1 MKLTRAILFF
11 LLISPFCLAEE
22 APNFDS
28 EPWLRPRSMEN
39 FKSLLER
46 SPFSLPTAEENTAIA
61 ERFVLTGAATINEM
75 MWV

>member
-1 MKLTRAILFF
+1 VSR
-11 LLISPFCLAEE
+11 FCVA
-22 APNFDS
+22 ADTPDFDS

-61 ERFVLTGAATINEM
+61 EARRA
-75 MWV
+75 